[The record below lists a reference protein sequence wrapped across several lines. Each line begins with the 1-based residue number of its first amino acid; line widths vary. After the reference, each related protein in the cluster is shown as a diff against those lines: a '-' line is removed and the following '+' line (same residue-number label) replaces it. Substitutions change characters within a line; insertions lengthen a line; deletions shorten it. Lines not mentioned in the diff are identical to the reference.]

1 MEHSDIYGGFRPT
14 LEQIKDTFAR
24 RIEDYTVAEY
34 EKTGIRIYEHL
45 IARVKSEDSMT
56 EKCERK
62 GLPTTPHSAMKELR
76 DSIGIRIICSF
87 IDDIYAN
94 IEQIRA
100 FPDCRVAEEKDYI
113 KHAKSNGYRS
123 YHMILEY
130 TAPFADVDGNTPG
143 TFYIEIQLR
152 TIAMAKLVEELL
164 YISRLDAGKMPL
176 HFEESDMHELI
187 YDCVRIAQP
196 LAEQKSC
203 DIRIDSID
211 PDARAIC
218 DEEQLTRAL
227 SNLLV
232 NAVYHCR
239 TEVQIRCQCEPKQMM
254 ILIHNDGEQIP
265 ANHLPHL
272 FDRFYTGHHGGSG
285 IGLSIAMEVI
295 RLHHGRLRMEN
306 DRDGVTCCVWIPY
319 NSKGFIHPN
328 TDQSIPS

>member
-24 RIEDYTVAEY
+24 RIEDYTAAEY

-113 KHAKSNGYRS
+113 KHAKPNGYRS

-130 TAPFADVDGNTPG
+130 TSPFADVDGNTPG

-152 TIAMAKLVEELL
+152 TIAMDSWAALE
-164 YISRLDAGKMPL
+164 
-176 HFEESDMHELI
+176 HELKYKKHI
-187 YDCVRIAQP
+187 PDQELIVAELKRCADE
-196 LAEQKSC
+196 LASC
-203 DIRIDSID
+203 DLSMTTIRDLI
-211 PDARAIC
+211 AHC
-218 DEEQLTRAL
+218 D
-227 SNLLV
+227 
-232 NAVYHCR
+232 
-239 TEVQIRCQCEPKQMM
+239 
-254 ILIHNDGEQIP
+254 
-265 ANHLPHL
+265 
-272 FDRFYTGHHGGSG
+272 
-285 IGLSIAMEVI
+285 
-295 RLHHGRLRMEN
+295 
-306 DRDGVTCCVWIPY
+306 
-319 NSKGFIHPN
+319 
-328 TDQSIPS
+328 